1 MEATNTRDSLG
12 DAIDIWCPI
21 INDFQENL
29 DFLKREKKEKK
40 F

>member
-21 INDFQENL
+21 INDFQE
-29 DFLKREKKEKK
+29 KRRI